1 MPQLENPS
9 PYVTRLPA
17 VLQED
22 EFLQR
27 WLTAFDASI
36 APVLSVLDNLDAY
49 VRPGTTPADF
59 LDWLA
64 SWVDVELDEEWP
76 VEQRRR
82 VVADAAGLHRR
93 AGRFDGVL
101 ETVQLIAGPDAAVD
115 VVESGGTSWSATA
128 RGALPG
134 SPDGAVRISI
144 APGPGASKASGSKAG
159 AAEAAAEA
167 LRRRVERAARRV
179 VPAHIRIEI
188 EIAGA

>member
-1 MPQLENPS
+1 MRGLVPQLENPS
-9 PYVTRLPA
+9 PYITRLPA

-22 EFLQR
+22 DFLQR

-49 VRPGTTPADF
+49 VRPGTSPADF

-64 SWVDVELDEEWP
+64 SWVDVELDEEWSL
-76 VEQRRR
+76 EQRRR

-93 AGRFDGVL
+93 AGRYDGVL
-101 ETVQLIAGPDAAVD
+101 ETMQLIAGPDAAVE
-115 VVESGGTSWSATA
+115 VAESGGTSWSATA

-134 SPDGAVRISI
+134 TADAVVRIAI
-144 APGPGASKASGSKAG
+144 APAASKH
-159 AAEAAAEA
+159 AAVDAEA
-167 LRRRVERAARRV
+167 LRRRIDRAARRV

>member
-1 MPQLENPS
+1 MRGIVPRLENPS
-9 PYVTRLPA
+9 PFITRMPA

-36 APVLSVLDNLDAY
+36 APVVSVLDNLEAY
-49 VRPGTTPADF
+49 VRPGTTPPDF

-64 SWVDVELDEEWP
+64 SWVDVELDEDWP

-101 ETVQLIAGPDAAVD
+101 ETIRLVAGPDAAVE
-115 VVESGGTSWSATA
+115 VSESGGTAWSATA
-128 RGALPG
+128 HGPLPG
-134 SPDGAVRISI
+134 APDGSVRVRI
-144 APGPGASKASGSKAG
+144 AG
-159 AAEAAAEA
+159 AGAGGDVDA
-167 LRRRVERAARRV
+167 LRRRVDRAARRV

-188 EIAGA
+188 EITEA

>member
-1 MPQLENPS
+1 MRGLVPRLENPS
-9 PYVTRLPA
+9 PFITRVPA

-27 WLTAFDASI
+27 WLTAFDLSI
-36 APVLSVLDNLDAY
+36 APVVSVLDNLEAY
-49 VRPGTTPADF
+49 VRPGTTPPDF

-93 AGRFDGVL
+93 SGRADGVL
-101 ETVQLIAGPDAAVD
+101 ETMRLVAGADAAVEIS
-115 VVESGGTSWSATA
+115 ESGGTSWSTTA
-128 RGALPG
+128 HGPLPG
-134 SPDGAVRISI
+134 SADGAVRVRVT
-144 APGPGASKASGSKAG
+144 GAGG
-159 AAEAAAEA
+159 DPEAE
-167 LRRRVERAARRV
+167 RRRLERAARRV

-188 EIAGA
+188 ELTEG